1 MKKQLL
7 IALLLLPL
15 FCLSQG
21 KTAKLYDLVIG
32 TRTHGASDGIYVYR
46 FDLETGKIVYLN
58 HIDDIKDPTYLC
70 VSNNKKFVY
79 AVSDKAR
86 GSGGVYA
93 YKFNAATGQ
102 LDSIN
107 SQPGYGGPL
116 YVTVDKAQK
125 NLFTANYLGGV
136 LSVYPIN
143 ADGSLGE
150 ASQAIQEI
158 GSSINRLRQEGPHV
172 HTAFLSPDEKYL
184 LYTDLGTDK
193 LNIYRYNPTSSPVLT
208 PGPVP
213 FVSGNPG
220 YGPRLIDFSV
230 DGKFI
235 YMLQE
240 LTGTVTVYRF
250 KHGRPFELQIKS
262 MVVDNFKGNI
272 QAADI
277 HLSPDGRFLYTSNM
291 GSANEIIQFAVNKVT
306 GLLTLVKRYSS
317 MGKSPCNFV
326 IDPTGNYLLVSNQYT
341 NNVAVYKI
349 DKRTGKLKLT
359 PTVINIDAPMCIRL
373 VAVD

>member
-1 MKKQLL
+1 MKK
-7 IALLLLPL
+7 LLLVLSL
-15 FCLSQG
+15 FLSLDCNAQ
-21 KTAKLYDLVIG
+21 TAGSKIYDLVVG

-46 FDLETGKIVYLN
+46 FDTETGKIIYLN
-58 HIDDIKDPTYLC
+58 HIGGIADPTYLC
-70 VSNNKKFVY
+70 ISNNKKFVY
-79 AVSDKAR
+79 AVSDKAT

-93 YKFNAATGQ
+93 YKFDAATGQ

-107 SQPGYGGPL
+107 NQPAFGGPL
-116 YVTVDKAQK
+116 YVSVDKAQK
-125 NLFTANYLGGV
+125 NLFVANYLGGV

-143 ADGSLGE
+143 ADGSLGA
-150 ASQAIQEI
+150 ASQVIQDI

-193 LNIYRYNPTSSPVLT
+193 LNIYKYSPAGSPVLT

-220 YGPRLIDFSV
+220 YGPRHIDMSA

-250 KHGRPFELQIKS
+250 NRGRPYELQIKS
-262 MVVDNFKGNI
+262 MVEDNFRGNI

-277 HLSPDGRFLYTSNM
+277 HLSPDGRFLYTSNR

-306 GLLTLVKRYSS
+306 GLLTFVRRYSS
-317 MGKSPCNFV
+317 MGRSPRNFV
-326 IDPTGNYLLVSNQYT
+326 IDPTGSYLFVSNQYS

-349 DKRTGKLKLT
+349 DKRTGKLTLT
-359 PTVINIDAPMCIRL
+359 PSVINIDTPMCIRF
-373 VAVD
+373 VPVG

>member
-1 MKKQLL
+1 MKK
-7 IALLLLPL
+7 LLLVISLL
-15 FCLSQG
+15 LSVFCKAQTPAG
-21 KTAKLYDLVIG
+21 KVFDLVVG

-46 FDLETGKIVYLN
+46 FDTETGKIIYLN
-58 HIDDIKDPTYLC
+58 HVDGIASPTFLC
-70 VSNNKKFVY
+70 ISDNKKFVY
-79 AVSDKAR
+79 AVSDKAT

-93 YKFNAATGQ
+93 YKFDAATGQ

-107 SQPGYGGPL
+107 NQPAYGGPL
-116 YVTVDKAQK
+116 YVSVDKAQK

-143 ADGSLGE
+143 PDGSLGT
-150 ASQAIQEI
+150 ASQVIQEI

-193 LNIYRYNPTSSPVLT
+193 LNIYKYDPAGSPVLT

-213 FVSGNPG
+213 FISGNPG
-220 YGPRLIDFSV
+220 YGPRHIDMSA

-240 LTGTVTVYRF
+240 LSGTVTVYRF
-250 KHGRPFELQIKS
+250 KKGRPYELQIKS
-262 MVVDNFKGNI
+262 MIDNFRGTI

-277 HLSPDGRFLYTSNM
+277 HLSPDGRFLYTSNR
-291 GSANEIIQFAVNKVT
+291 GSANEIIQFAVNKET
-306 GLLTLVKRYSS
+306 GLLTFIKRYSS
-317 MGKSPCNFV
+317 MGRSPRNFV
-326 IDPTGNYLLVSNQYT
+326 IDPTGQYLFVSNQYS

-349 DKRTGKLKLT
+349 DKRTGKLTLT
-359 PTVINIDAPMCIRL
+359 PSVINIDAPMCIRFAP
-373 VAVD
+373 VN

>member
-1 MKKQLL
+1 MKK
-7 IALLLLPL
+7 LLLVLSL
-15 FCLSQG
+15 FLSLYCKAQ
-21 KTAKLYDLVIG
+21 TAGSKIYDLVVG

-46 FDLETGKIVYLN
+46 FDPETGKIIYLN
-58 HIDDIKDPTYLC
+58 HIDGIADPTYLC
-70 VSNNKKFVY
+70 ISNNKKFVY
-79 AVSDKAR
+79 AVSDKAT

-93 YKFNAATGQ
+93 YKFDAATGK

-107 SQPGYGGPL
+107 NQPAYGGPL
-116 YVTVDKAQK
+116 YVSVDKAQK
-125 NLFTANYLGGV
+125 NLFAANYLGGV

-143 ADGSLGE
+143 ADGSLGA
-150 ASQAIQEI
+150 ASQVIQDI

-193 LNIYRYNPTSSPVLT
+193 LNIYKYNPAGSLVLT

-220 YGPRLIDFSV
+220 YGPRHIDMSAN
-230 DGKFI
+230 GKFI

-250 KHGRPFELQIKS
+250 NRSRPVELQIKS
-262 MVVDNFKGNI
+262 MVVDNFRGNI

-277 HLSPDGRFLYTSNM
+277 HLSPDGRFLYTSNR
-291 GSANEIIQFAVNKVT
+291 GSANEIIQFSVNKAT
-306 GLLTLVKRYSS
+306 GLLTFVKRYSS
-317 MGKSPCNFV
+317 MGRSPRNFV
-326 IDPTGNYLLVSNQYT
+326 IDPTGNYLFVSNQYS

-349 DKRTGKLKLT
+349 NKRTGRLTLT
-359 PTVINIDAPMCIRL
+359 PSVINIDAPMCIRF
-373 VAVD
+373 VPVG